1 MDKRKNATKN
11 KNGGLK
17 SGRQKLK
24 AKMLKS
30 YYGNPLTIRFWSP
43 CKFKIASNYLVL
55 EGSDTYFPQEEIYL
69 AAEKTKNTKLFYVTD
84 G

>member
-30 YYGNPLTIRFWSP
+30 MMAMFSCYSTRKG
-43 CKFKIASNYLVL
+43 
-55 EGSDTYFPQEEIYL
+55 
-69 AAEKTKNTKLFYVTD
+69 
-84 G
+84 